1 MKKYWK
7 WILLAL
13 IVIALSIASVVLPV
27 KDWIRSFI
35 TWVQQLGPIGVVV
48 FIAAYALATV
58 LFLPGWIFTVGAG
71 LVYGIIGGTLVA
83 LTGAVIGATLAFIVA
98 RYFLRK
104 NIEEYTK
111 RNPRFKAIDDAI
123 GKNGWKIIG
132 LLRLSPLIPFNL
144 SNYFYGITSVSLKA
158 YVAVSAI
165 GMIPGTLLYAY
176 LGAIGKAGISGEK
189 TQHSVAQYVLLGV
202 GLVATIAVTILV
214 SRIARERAEEIR
226 RGLVIANFACLEN
239 LRFCHQRRIVQPR
252 VVNFAPHFFIHRA
265 HGDGFPFA
273 IALHCALEDAGIETR
288 AHDRIVVRVRDLI
301 RMHEIMNASADS
313 VRAPCQQ
320 SAREFEW
327 HLTVHRQPN
336 SMNH

>member
-7 WILLAL
+7 WILLVL

-35 TWVQQLGPIGVVV
+35 DWVQQLGPIGVIV

-71 LVYGIIGGTLVA
+71 LVYGVIGGTLVA
-83 LTGAVIGATLAFIVA
+83 LTGAVIGATLAFIIA
-98 RYFLRK
+98 RYLLRK
-104 NIEEYTK
+104 HIETYTK

-123 GKNGWKIIG
+123 GRNGWKIIG

-202 GLVATIAVTILV
+202 GLVATIAVTVLV
-214 SRIARERAEEIR
+214 SRIAQ
-226 RGLVIANFACLEN
+226 N
-239 LRFCHQRRIVQPR
+239 
-252 VVNFAPHFFIHRA
+252 
-265 HGDGFPFA
+265 
-273 IALHCALEDAGIETR
+273 ALKKSGAA
-288 AHDRIVVRVRDLI
+288 
-301 RMHEIMNASADS
+301 
-313 VRAPCQQ
+313 
-320 SAREFEW
+320 
-327 HLTVHRQPN
+327 
-336 SMNH
+336 

>member
-1 MKKYWK
+1 MKKYTK
-7 WILLAL
+7 WILLVFIVVTLL
-13 IVIALSIASVVLPV
+13 ILSAILPV
-27 KDWIRSFI
+27 KDWIRAFI
-35 TWVQQLGPIGVVV
+35 NWVQQLGPIGVVV
-48 FIAAYALATV
+48 FVVAYALATV

-71 LVYGIIGGTLVA
+71 LVYGIVGGTLVA

-98 RYFLRK
+98 RYLVRK

-111 RNPRFKAIDDAI
+111 KNARFKAIDEAI

-189 TQHSVAQYVLLGV
+189 TQHSGAQYILLGV

-214 SRIARERAEEIR
+214 SRIAKNALKKSGATNKDVRVATRLWGAHAPRVPFWRPAENQTVCLIESSRR
-226 RGLVIANFACLEN
+226 RGAVAS
-239 LRFCHQRRIVQPR
+239 
-252 VVNFAPHFFIHRA
+252 
-265 HGDGFPFA
+265 
-273 IALHCALEDAGIETR
+273 TR
-288 AHDRIVVRVRDLI
+288 GRVRSPD
-301 RMHEIMNASADS
+301 
-313 VRAPCQQ
+313 C
-320 SAREFEW
+320 
-327 HLTVHRQPN
+327 
-336 SMNH
+336 